1 MKSTSGSHQNPANTF
16 AHVSEALT
24 NLYKLLNDLDRQRDA
39 VRDAIQNLN
48 INFIPPAP
56 TPQRPQR
63 KKDESESGLP
73 RMLSRYPVHPKGEK
87 LERANDDDDDYD
99 LSGIMVHFAGTSTW
113 PERVR
118 AVAQAAH
125 LAGKRLRVSAVAD
138 VILDQCDMDTSVKLA
153 GHQVSKALCH
163 HAEYER
169 MGYGA
174 YVYVP
179 PNGAPPPSSTRR
191 NL

>member
-118 AVAQAAH
+118 AVAKVAH
-125 LAGKRLRVSAVAD
+125 LAGKAPA
-138 VILDQCDMDTSVKLA
+138 SVRSGA
-153 GHQVSKALCH
+153 GH
-163 HAEYER
+163 
-169 MGYGA
+169 
-174 YVYVP
+174 
-179 PNGAPPPSSTRR
+179 SSTSAIWIPASKWLGHEVSRR
-191 NL
+191 SLSPSRRV